1 MMRYLALPFAFVF
14 FALGA
19 CSSQEKL
26 AHSTNISMSDAI
38 RTAEASIPGSRAI
51 ESHLEKEGDHTVY
64 EVKLADNQNNNR
76 TVWID
81 AYNGRIIK
89 KTEP

>member
-1 MMRYLALPFAFVF
+1 MRYFALPFALMF
-14 FALGA
+14 FALSA
-19 CSSQEKL
+19 CSSQEKM
-26 AHSTNISMSDAI
+26 ARSTHISMPDAI

-51 ESHLEKEGDHTVY
+51 ESHLEKESDHTVY
-64 EVKLADNQNNNR
+64 EVQLADNQNNRR

-81 AYNGRIIK
+81 AYSGRIIK